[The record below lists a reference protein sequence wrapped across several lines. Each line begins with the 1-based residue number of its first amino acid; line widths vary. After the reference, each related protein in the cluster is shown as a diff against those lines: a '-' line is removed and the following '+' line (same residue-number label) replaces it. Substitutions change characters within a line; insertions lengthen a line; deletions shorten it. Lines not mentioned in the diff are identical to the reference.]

1 MTFRNNQD
9 FLKDSEKEFLWSIAL
24 DEDHAAL
31 KSFEKNPKLDNI
43 INYSINNR
51 IEKNLYCF
59 LKKKNLLNEIDD
71 ENISAIK
78 SSIEIRTKKSLATY
92 YKAIKILH
100 EFTTEGITYVSLKG
114 ISYLEYS
121 NTFERPIRDIDV
133 LVAFDDIEKAVEIA
147 LKNGFRFQNHNKF
160 SNNMIVDNSDV
171 YDLPDLIDENNVCLE
186 IHYKILRDSKLSR
199 CELSNFLFESAKSFS
214 IHGKNIK
221 SSNLSSCISHL
232 IYHTS
237 KKGNFDIGL
246 VSIFDLKFLSKFTS
260 LDDLKEIQRISDKC
274 GFGLESE
281 SFLEIIKSK
290 KSSKSKSYL
299 IKELIFSPNL
309 NIKIQEFFLK
319 KSSYQKLKYIFNS
332 LFVSKKL
339 INREF
344 QRKKGF
350 LVSNYFAR
358 WKRQFNQFNSYI
370 YLLIFKREVFKRRSK
385 LINKFYEKN

>member
-24 DEDHAAL
+24 EEDHSAL
-31 KSFEKNPKLDNI
+31 ESLEKNPYLDNI
-43 INYSINNR
+43 IKYSISNR
-51 IEKNLYCF
+51 IENNLYSF
-59 LKKKNLLNEIDD
+59 LEKNDLLNEIEDK
-71 ENISAIK
+71 NISAIK
-78 SSIEIRTKKSLATY
+78 RSIEIRAKKSLATY

-100 EFTTEGITYVSLKG
+100 EFTTEGIKYVSLKG

-147 LKNGFRFQNHNKF
+147 LKNGFRFQNHNTF

-171 YDLPDLIDENNVCLE
+171 YDLPDLIDENNICLE
-186 IHYKILRDSKLSR
+186 IHYKILRDSKLST
-199 CELSNFLFESAKSFS
+199 CELSSFLFESAKSFS

-232 IYHTS
+232 IYHAS

-260 LDDLKEIQRISDKC
+260 LEDLNEIQRISNKC

-281 SFLEIIKSK
+281 SFLEIVRSN
-290 KSSKSKSYL
+290 KSSKGKSYL

-309 NIKIQEFFLK
+309 NIKVQEFFLK
-319 KSSYQKLKYIFNS
+319 KGPYQKLKYIFKS
-332 LFVSKKL
+332 LFVNKQL

-350 LVSNYFAR
+350 LVSYYFAR

-370 YLLIFKREVFKRRSK
+370 YLLIFKREVFRRRSK
-385 LINKFYEKN
+385 LINEFYKKS